1 MTRGICQGNERPCA
15 YNGAGLFV
23 ERTADDGGG
32 TDGVFQ
38 CTGKRSVLMRQFIRQ
53 GNDLD
58 NRGFFIAECIRQ
70 VVGRA
75 ASSQVRRLNRGEKR

>member
-1 MTRGICQGNERPCA
+1 MKDPALITAQGFSWEERQMMEERQTVHFSAPE
-15 YNGAGLFV
+15 NGLF
-23 ERTADDGGG
+23 
-32 TDGVFQ
+32 
-38 CTGKRSVLMRQFIRQ
+38 LMRHFIHL

-58 NRGFFIAECIRQ
+58 NRGFFIAECVRQ